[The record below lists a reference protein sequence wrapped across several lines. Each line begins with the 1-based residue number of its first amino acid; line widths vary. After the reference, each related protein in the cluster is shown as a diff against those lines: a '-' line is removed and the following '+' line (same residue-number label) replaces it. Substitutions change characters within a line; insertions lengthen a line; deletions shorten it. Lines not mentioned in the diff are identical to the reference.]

1 MNTRSARYS
10 ASRRKEDEYRSEFQ
24 RDRDRVLYSDEF
36 RRLSGVTQVV
46 SATEGD
52 VFHNRLTH
60 SLKVAQVGRRMAE
73 SLIQKSSPDLL
84 KVCGRPDPDVV
95 ETAGLAHDLG
105 HPPFGHGG
113 EDVICQL
120 VRNRGLEEG
129 FEGNPQS
136 FRIVTRLAVR
146 YAEQEPPGLDLT
158 RASLNAILKYPWLWD
173 RDDERNM
180 KWGAYMEDSESFE
193 WARDRA
199 ELRSGQRSLEA
210 ELMDW
215 ADDITYA
222 VHDLEDFY
230 RAGLIPIERLN
241 AQDSYSSHRPVSPE
255 IERVAEAVQREQPAL
270 ARDEA
275 ELGKRLVALIDL
287 YFSTIDAPF
296 DGGRQQREALRTAA
310 SALITRFINAMSLHV
325 PTAGDTEL
333 VRIDEEAKTEVRLL
347 KELTRYYVIE
357 HPRVVSVRAGQRRML
372 EKLFKIYVE
381 VIGSNK
387 ARDRALL
394 PQATRDRLGSGDS
407 PERLAADLLASM
419 TERQVVQNYQRLMG
433 LGPSPVSYFDI

>member
-1 MNTRSARYS
+1 MNARSERYS
-10 ASRRKEDEYRSEFQ
+10 GSRQKEDEYRSEFQ

-84 KVCGRPDPDVV
+84 KVCGSPDPDVV

-113 EDVICQL
+113 EFAINRAMRD
-120 VRNRGLEEG
+120 RGLDEG

-158 RASLNAILKYPWLWD
+158 RASLNAILKYPWLWEKAAENKD
-173 RDDERNM
+173 
-180 KWGAYMEDSESFE
+180 KWGAYREDSDCFE
-193 WARDRA
+193 WARDSLD
-199 ELRSGQRSLEA
+199 LREGQLSVEA

-230 RAGLIPIERLN
+230 RAGLIPLERLH
-241 AQDSYSSHRPVSPE
+241 AQGSYRSSGLMTPE
-255 IERVAEAVQREQPAL
+255 VERVTAVLQREEL
-270 ARDEA
+270 DLDDNA
-275 ELGKRLVALIDL
+275 EVGQRLVSLIDP
-287 YFSTIDAPF
+287 YFLPLDAPF
-296 DGGRQQREALRTAA
+296 DGRRQQREALRTAA
-310 SALITRFINAMSLHV
+310 SALITRFINAISLRE
-325 PTAGDTEL
+325 PTARDTRL
-333 VRIDEEAKTEVRLL
+333 VRIDGEADIDVKLL
-347 KELTRYYVIE
+347 KGLTKHYVIQ

-372 EKLFKIYVE
+372 ETLFGIYVE
-381 VIGSNK
+381 VIGSK
-387 ARDRALL
+387 KHPDHALL
-394 PQATRDRLGSGDS
+394 PQAIQHRRYSGDS
-407 PERLAADLLASM
+407 SQRLAADLLASM
-419 TERQVVQNYQRLMG
+419 TERQVVQTYQRLMG
-433 LGPSPVSYFDI
+433 FVPGGVSYFDI

>member
-1 MNTRSARYS
+1 MNGRSARYS
-10 ASRRKEDEYRSEFQ
+10 GSRRKKDEYRSEFQ

-60 SLKVAQVGRRMAE
+60 SLKVAQVGRRIAE
-73 SLIQKSSPDLL
+73 RLIQKSSPDLF

-113 EDVICQL
+113 EEVICQM
-120 VRNRGLEEG
+120 VRDRGLEEG

-158 RASLNAILKYPWLWD
+158 RASLNAILKYPWLW
-173 RDDERNM
+173 EKAAANKG
-180 KWGAYMEDSESFE
+180 KWGAYEEDGDCFE
-193 WARDRA
+193 WARDSVDLG
-199 ELRSGQRSLEA
+199 EEQLGVEA
-210 ELMDW
+210 KLMDW

-222 VHDLEDFY
+222 VHDLEDFF
-230 RAGLIPIERLN
+230 RAGLIPLERLH
-241 AQDSYSSHRPVSPE
+241 AQGSHGAHSPLTPE
-255 IERVAEAVQREQPAL
+255 VERVAAAIQGENSDL

-287 YFSTIDAPF
+287 YYSTIDAPF
-296 DGGRQQREALRTAA
+296 DGGRQQSEALRTAA
-310 SALITRFINAMSLHV
+310 SALITRFISAISLRE
-325 PTAGDTEL
+325 PTANDAEL
-333 VRIDEEAKTEVRLL
+333 VRIEEEARSEVTLL
-347 KELTRYYVIE
+347 KELTKYYVIE
-357 HPRVVSVRAGQRRML
+357 HPKVVSVRAGQRRML
-372 EKLFKIYVE
+372 EELFKIYME
-381 VIGSNK
+381 VIGSSK
-387 ARDRALL
+387 ASDRALL
-394 PQATRDRLGSGDS
+394 PQATRDRLGSGDG
-407 PERLAADLLASM
+407 PQRLAADLLASM
-419 TERQVVQNYQRLMG
+419 TERQVVQTYQRLMG
-433 LGPSPVSYFDI
+433 FVPGPVSYFDI